1 MSSVRQFFATL
12 NTTFCAG
19 IYYLPNLGRICEEGG
34 ENIPIFFPAFNAG
47 RIGFAPLILEQNQ
60 VVHSLLL
67 ADSLIYFLEVNHQL
81 LDVFVADKPCA

>member
-1 MSSVRQFFATL
+1 MNEMAKKKESTR
-12 NTTFCAG
+12 
-19 IYYLPNLGRICEEGG
+19 G
-34 ENIPIFFPAFNAG
+34 ENLAKQIIEQYHPKSVTDMQDALP
-47 RIGFAPLILEQNQ
+47 PLVLEQNQ